1 MAQEFRTNYFSVSL
15 LVVLSISSKIN
26 LAVCSDQET
35 NLINDLMRD
44 YQKYSRPVSDPN
56 LPLHLNITLTLKQII
71 DLDERNQLLKTN
83 LWLEYYW
90 FDDKMKWKTVCKISN
105 DNNDKILLNSSL
117 IMNFNHMTQVSNSK
131 FIPII

>member
-1 MAQEFRTNYFSVSL
+1 MANEVRHTHFSVMLFAVLLISTEIN
-15 LVVLSISSKIN
+15 LVVS
-26 LAVCSDQET
+26 SDQET

-90 FDDKMKWKTVCKISN
+90 FDDKLKWKTVCK
-105 DNNDKILLNSSL
+105 
-117 IMNFNHMTQVSNSK
+117 SK
-131 FIPII
+131 NV

>member
-1 MAQEFRTNYFSVSL
+1 MANEVRPKYFSVSL

-56 LPLHLNITLTLKQII
+56 FPLHLNITLTLKQII

-90 FDDKMKWKTVCKISN
+90 FDDKLKWKTVCKISN
-105 DNNDKILLNSSL
+105 DYNNDEIL
-117 IMNFNHMTQVSNSK
+117 QK
-131 FIPII
+131 